1 MYVISWTTILQFCF
15 FLSGK
20 NNILL
25 MSAVSFILFFKH
37 EKIKVLCS
45 IRSVIFKCNI
55 ILSSLWEKRPEQYIV
70 IKRFLNMLAHNL
82 SNLLFTILQPPLQNR
97 PKRECLIPVDMKKTR
112 AVLHLWS
119 IPYYTWGRYYI
130 CGQSLITLEVVITF
144 VVNHLLHLRALLH
157 LWSIITFVAS
167 TYINCG

>member
-1 MYVISWTTILQFCF
+1 
-15 FLSGK
+15 
-20 NNILL
+20 
-25 MSAVSFILFFKH
+25 
-37 EKIKVLCS
+37 
-45 IRSVIFKCNI
+45 
-55 ILSSLWEKRPEQYIV
+55 
-70 IKRFLNMLAHNL
+70 MLAHNL

-97 PKRECLIPVDMKKTR
+97 PKRECLIPVDMKKIKRLVNNHFLTFPRRGMDWLVIFHYLMLRTVLHLWSIPYYTWGRYYICGQSLITLEVVITFVVNPLLHLR